1 MNETTP
7 AAPLAPTPSTPA
19 PAVPAPETAPAAAA
33 PPAAQPAFDWRQVL
47 GESYG
52 RHERLLQAKG
62 WKGPAD
68 VLKSYAGLESMIG
81 TEKVALPGK
90 SAPPEAWDAVWNR
103 LGRPESPEGYAF
115 AAPAEGTPYAEETAQ
130 KFRQA
135 AHAAG
140 LTAKQAAA
148 LHDWWLGEATAGQ
161 AATLEQGA
169 RAEGEL
175 ARKLETA
182 WGSDKE
188 ARLDAARRAARH
200 FGLGEQQLARLE
212 SVAGDFRLLEGLAA
226 IGAQLGEDSLVGR
239 QTAMA
244 TQGQAEAEIRRL
256 RADPDFRRAYVERS
270 HPGHDEAVRRMSEL
284 AERANPFAVARA
296 GR

>member
-1 MNETTP
+1 MDDTTTG
-7 AAPLAPTPSTPA
+7 TPVTG
-19 PAVPAPETAPAAAA
+19 AAA
-33 PPAAQPAFDWRQVL
+33 PTAETPTPFDWRQAL
-47 GESYG
+47 GEAYG

-62 WKGPAD
+62 WKGPGD
-68 VLKSYAGLESMIG
+68 VLASYAGLESMIG
-81 TEKVALPGK
+81 AEKVVLPGK
-90 SAPPEAWDAVWNR
+90 AAPPEAWDAVWNR

-115 AAPAEGTPYAEETAQ
+115 TAPAEDAPYAEETAE

-148 LHDWWLGEATAGQ
+148 LHDWWLGEASAEQ
-161 AATLEQGA
+161 AATAEAGA

-182 WGSDKE
+182 WGGDKE

-200 FGLGEQQLARLE
+200 FGLGEAQLGRLE
-212 SVAGDFRLLEGLAA
+212 AVAGDFQLLDGLAS
-226 IGAQLGEDSLVGR
+226 IGALLGEDSLVGR
-239 QTAMA
+239 ESSMA
-244 TQGQAEAEIRRL
+244 SQGQAEAEIRRL
-256 RADPDFRRAYVERS
+256 RADPEFRRAYVERG
-270 HPGHDEAVRRMSEL
+270 HPGHEEAVRRMSEL